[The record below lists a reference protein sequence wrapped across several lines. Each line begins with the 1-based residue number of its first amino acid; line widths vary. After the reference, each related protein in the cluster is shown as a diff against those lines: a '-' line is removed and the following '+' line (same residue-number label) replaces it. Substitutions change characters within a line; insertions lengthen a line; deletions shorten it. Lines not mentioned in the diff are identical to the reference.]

1 MCTVSWQRDTDGYR
15 LLCNRDE
22 RRTRRAAIEPHAERR
37 HGVHFLA
44 PVDGEYGGT
53 WLSVNEYGLGLCLLN
68 GACVSDAICGVGGR
82 TRGAIPLAL
91 ADACS
96 GRVVFERLLTMDLA
110 PYAAFT
116 LVILE
121 PDLPAALAEWNGAE
135 LALIPYGDPYLPLIS
150 SSVDPVGVR
159 ARRREVFGGDLEAF
173 HRSHADGLSAYS
185 PCMHRDDAE
194 TVSFSEVRVNA
205 ESVELRY
212 SAGSPCRGIP
222 PVVRS
227 LVRVQ

>member
-1 MCTVSWQRDTDGYR
+1 METGGYR

-22 RRTRRAAIEPHAERR
+22 RRSRRAAIEPHAEHR
-37 HGVHFLA
+37 HGVQFLA

-53 WLSVNEYGLGLCLLN
+53 WLSVNEFGLGLCLLN
-68 GACVSDAICGVGGR
+68 GACVSETVSGSGGR

-91 ADACS
+91 ADAYS
-96 GRVVFERLLTMDLA
+96 ARVVCERLSSMDLT

-135 LALIPYGDPYLPLIS
+135 LALIPFGDPYLPLIS
-150 SSVDPVGVR
+150 SSVDPAGVR
-159 ARRREVFGGDLEAF
+159 ARRRELFDGDLEAF

-194 TVSFSEVRVNA
+194 TVSFSEVRVNEA
-205 ESVELRY
+205 AVELRY